1 MKFGG
6 SVHPSAKSPRMKMPT
21 MPHITKPTT
30 KIHPA
35 GQMRVRLP
43 MGEVDTK
50 AGDPGVSAPGIGRF

>member
-1 MKFGG
+1 MKVGMP
-6 SVHPSAKSPRMKMPT
+6 HPATMKMPT
-21 MPHITKPTT
+21 MPHIAKASAPKT